1 VTGLDPGAQFAGH
14 RIEALIGRGGMG
26 EVYRAVHLGLERT
39 VALKVVAPNLA
50 EEEGIRERFRRECRL
65 AAAIDHPAAV
75 AIYDSGEFDER
86 LYVTM
91 RLVQGP
97 DLGRQ
102 VRRDGPLSPEWA
114 AELSARAAEAI
125 DAAHRHGLVHRDI
138 KPANLLLEAA
148 ENDMRVFVGD
158 FGLAKLLDDSTGP
171 TRTGTWLGTVDYAAP
186 ETLAGRGAGPA
197 ADVYGL
203 GGVLYTALTGRAPYV
218 RDTLSGVMW
227 AHTNDPPPQLGDLRH
242 PATDAL
248 NDVIARAMAK
258 EPAERFGS
266 GADLAAALRAA
277 VPDGERRPFSLAPAM
292 AASVETE
299 TSAETRTAGQAS
311 TPQLPRSWP
320 RRLVA
325 SRARLAAGAA
335 ALAALVVLAAV
346 LLLAGPGAG
355 GDPLEAK
362 RMVVEPVPMPTGTG
376 NMAVAGD
383 TVWTVGRNRVTPV
396 KDGKAGEALQLADQP
411 ADIAVDGD
419 DLWVALPNSGVQRY
433 DARKRTPIGGP
444 IEVSVSDE
452 TRMAFGEGGLW
463 VADPI
468 DDSVVRIDPATSRPA
483 FKEVDIPKGVDG
495 PIAVGEGALWVLSAE
510 IGDDGGIWVTPVDRS
525 GKAGPAIHVGAYGD
539 ARSLAVGEGW
549 VWVSLPAAG
558 VIGRIDPETRRLSPQ
573 RAPMDS
579 GSVAL
584 AVGAGAVWALG
595 SEGDN
600 LFRIDPDTAKRR
612 GEGFPVAAGDGGHI
626 AVDDGAVWASNLDRL
641 SLLRLSW

>member
-1 VTGLDPGAQFAGH
+1 
-14 RIEALIGRGGMG
+14 MG

-75 AIYDSGEFDER
+75 PIYDSGEFEGR
-86 LYVTM
+86 MYVTM

-148 ENDMRVFVGD
+148 ETDVRVFVGD

-171 TRTGTWLGTVDYAAP
+171 TKTGTWLGTVDYAAP
-186 ETLAGRGAGPA
+186 ETLAGKGAGPA

-266 GADLAAALRAA
+266 GVELAAALRSAI
-277 VPDGERRPFSLAPAM
+277 PDGERAPFALAPAM

-299 TSAETRTAGQAS
+299 TSAETRAAGEAS
-311 TPQLPRSWP
+311 TPELPRSWP

-325 SRARLAAGAA
+325 SGTRMA
-335 ALAALVVLAAV
+335 ALAAAVVAVIALVAVLAFTGSPV
-346 LLLAGPGAG
+346 GG
-355 GDPLEAK
+355 GDPLDAK
-362 RMVVEPVPMPTGTG
+362 SMVVEPVPMPTGNG
-376 NMAVAGD
+376 NIVAAGD
-383 TVWTVGRNRVTPV
+383 TVWAVGNKQVVPV
-396 KDGKAGEALQLADQP
+396 RDGKAGEALQLAEQP

-419 DLWVALPNSGVQRY
+419 DLWVALPSSGVQRY
-433 DARKRTPIGGP
+433 DARKRTAIGGP
-444 IEVSVSDE
+444 IDIDVSSD

-463 VADPI
+463 VANPI
-468 DDSVVRIDPATSRPA
+468 GGKVVRIDPATSRPA
-483 FKEVDIPKGVDG
+483 FAEAEIPNGVDG

-510 IGDDGGIWVTPVDRS
+510 IGDQDGGVWVTPVDRS
-525 GKAGPAIHVGAYGD
+525 GKVGSAIRVGDYED
-539 ARSLAVGEGW
+539 ARSIAVGAGW
-549 VWVSLPAAG
+549 VWVSMPAEG
-558 VIGRIDPETRRLSPQ
+558 VIGRIDPKTRRLSPQ

-579 GSVAL
+579 GSVAMTY
-584 AVGAGAVWALG
+584 GAGALWALG
-595 SEGDN
+595 AVGDN
-600 LFRIDPDTAKRR
+600 LFRIDPETAKRK
-612 GEGFPVAAGDGGHI
+612 GQEFPVAAGAEGRI
-626 AVDDGAVWASNLDRL
+626 AVTDGSVWVSALNRR

>member
-1 VTGLDPGAQFAGH
+1 VTGLEPGAQFAGH

-39 VALKVVAPNLA
+39 VALKVVAPTLA
-50 EEEGIRERFRRECRL
+50 GEEGIRERFRRECRL

-75 AIYDSGEFDER
+75 PIYDSGEFEGR
-86 LYVTM
+86 MYVTM

-148 ENDMRVFVGD
+148 GHDVRVFVGD

-171 TRTGTWLGTVDYAAP
+171 TKTGTWLGTVDYAAP

-227 AHTNDPPPQLGDLRH
+227 AHANDPPPQLGDLRH

-248 NDVIARAMAK
+248 NVVIARAMAK

-266 GADLAAALRAA
+266 GAELAAALRAA
-277 VPDGERRPFSLAPAM
+277 VPDGERRPFALAPAM
-292 AASVETE
+292 AASPETE
-299 TSAETRTAGQAS
+299 TSAETRAAGEAS
-311 TPQLPRSWP
+311 TPELPRSWP
-320 RRLVA
+320 RRLVR
-325 SRARLAAGAA
+325 SRRGLAAAAA
-335 ALAALVVLAAV
+335 ALAAVIVLVAVLA
-346 LLLAGPGAG
+346 LGEGPG
-355 GDPLEAK
+355 GDPLDAES
-362 RMVVEPVPMPTGTG
+362 MVVEPVPMPTGSG
-376 NMAVAGD
+376 NMVVAGD
-383 TVWTVGRNRVTPV
+383 TVWTVGDDRVTPV
-396 KDGKAGEALQLADQP
+396 KDGRPGDPLQLAEQP
-411 ADIAVDGD
+411 ADVAVDGD
-419 DLWVALPNSGVQRY
+419 DLWVALPSSGVQRY

-444 IEVSVSDE
+444 IDVDVSDD

-463 VADPI
+463 VSNPFGDT
-468 DDSVVRIDPATSRPA
+468 VVRIDPATSRPA
-483 FKEVDIPKGVDG
+483 FKEVEIPNGVDG

-510 IGDDGGIWVTPVDRS
+510 FGDDGGIWVTPVDRD
-525 GKAGPAIHVGAYGD
+525 GEVGAAIRVDAYEA
-539 ARSLAVGEGW
+539 ARSLAVGAGW
-549 VWVSLPAAG
+549 VWVSMPAAG
-558 VIGRIDPETRRLSPQ
+558 AIGRIDPRTRRLSPQ
-573 RAPMDS
+573 RAPMS
-579 GSVAL
+579 
-584 AVGAGAVWALG
+584 AGAVAMAVGGGALWALG
-595 SEGDN
+595 SVGDN
-600 LFRIDPDTAKRR
+600 LFRIDPDTARRR
-612 GEGFPVAAGDGGHI
+612 GQGFPVAAGDRGHV
-626 AVDDGAVWASNLDRL
+626 AVGDRSVWVSNLNRRA
-641 SLLRLSW
+641 LLRLTW